1 MRVSMKLSFDDQE
14 SFKETTG
21 SLRFNNYN
29 PSSDPNIILHQMGS
43 ISADSAHDSERY
55 EDT

>member
-1 MRVSMKLSFDDQE
+1 MKLSFDDQE